1 MDDDALTQ
9 LIQGAQ
15 RGEPEAFEGLV
26 DLFANRLHGF
36 LIRMTGSRTDAED
49 LTQEVFVRLVR
60 RIADYQHDG
69 RFEPWLFRIAANLA
83 RDRLRRLKRTPKHVA
98 GPLGDEEA
106 DDFGESR
113 QAMGDEAVPD
123 ASAAMSLLED
133 VDALNAALA
142 RLPEAEREVI
152 MLRHFSEMS
161 FREIAELTGTPLGTA
176 LARAHRGLA
185 KLREMMT
192 AGNRQED
199 AA

>member
-15 RGEPEAFEGLV
+15 RGVPEAFEGLV
-26 DLFANRLHGF
+26 DHFAARLHGF
-36 LIRMTGSRTDAED
+36 LIRMTGSRADAED

-60 RIADYQHDG
+60 RIAEYQHDG

-83 RDRLRRLKRTPKHVA
+83 RDRLRRLKRTPRQVSA
-98 GPLGDEEA
+98 SPLDEDGDEPG
-106 DDFGESR
+106 DGRQGMGE
-113 QAMGDEAVPD
+113 QDVPD
-123 ASAAMSLLED
+123 ASAAMSLVED

-142 RLPEAEREVI
+142 RLPDAEREVI

-192 AGNRQED
+192 SGNRKGD